1 MDFIFMLTRS
11 DETIADCLD
20 VYDSIRNVKVTHIG
34 FKDVGVDLATLR
46 RLHERMKADGKITY
60 LEVVSTDRDSCLR
73 SAEAGAKLGVDRLMG
88 GSQVNEIVA
97 MLKGSRTEYYP
108 FPGIPVGRPTRL
120 GGTPQKIADDTR
132 AMIEAGCAGVDL
144 LAFRATDADPL
155 DLIRAA
161 RSATDRPVIVAGSID
176 SPARIEAIR
185 EAGAD
190 LFTIGTAALDG
201 SFNPRYGL
209 LANQLDLILE
219 ACRR

>member
-1 MDFIFMLTRS
+1 
-11 DETIADCLD
+11 
-20 VYDSIRNVKVTHIG
+20 
-34 FKDVGVDLATLR
+34 
-46 RLHERMKADGKITY
+46 
-60 LEVVSTDRDSCLR
+60 
-73 SAEAGAKLGVDRLMG
+73 
-88 GSQVNEIVA
+88 
-97 MLKGSRTEYYP
+97 
-108 FPGIPVGRPTRL
+108 
-120 GGTPQKIADDTR
+120 
-132 AMIEAGCAGVDL
+132 MIEAGCAGVDL

-209 LANQLDLILE
+209 LANQLDQILE